1 MEVTYERRPGHLFV
15 LARGGF
21 DAAVAGGIIREV
33 ARLCAEHRL
42 DRVLVDFRGVAEIV
56 SIADRH
62 ALGQAIAA
70 AKVPARIAILV
81 AEPQR
86 HTAALEDTAVN
97 RGASVRTTASEA
109 EARRFLALD

>member
-1 MEVTYERRPGHLFV
+1 MEVTDEARPGHLFV
-15 LARGGF
+15 VARERF
-21 DAAVAGGIIREV
+21 DAAAAGAVIGEV
-33 ARLCAEHRL
+33 ARLCAQHRL
-42 DRVLVDFRGVAEIV
+42 DRVLVDFRDVTDIV

-97 RGASVRTTASEA
+97 RGASVRTTSSEA
-109 EARRFLALD
+109 EARRFLALG